1 MFLYGLS
8 HCWFACSISCMS
20 NDMIYIQSYKLDN
33 AYLQNNQSRI
43 MSRKTQKVGVLNFVG
58 KLPYLKLGRKTTK
71 TKNEREELQRLNQA
85 ENY

>member
-1 MFLYGLS
+1 
-8 HCWFACSISCMS
+8 
-20 NDMIYIQSYKLDN
+20 
-33 AYLQNNQSRI
+33 